1 MLYCLKSLERQIFA
15 DELMAKISL
24 VVVEDHP
31 IFRQGLVDAFSFE
44 KDLEV
49 VGQASGGTE
58 GLALIKKLAPNVA
71 IVDVNLPTINGQQL
85 TRHLKSEKNNGTRV
99 VLLTAYDDSSQVIHS
114 MAAGAAAYCVKDI
127 DPVKLVEIVRAV
139 ANGNYVVGEQVMDQP
154 GLQRWLGARTEV
166 SGRAYSDPGDPF
178 EPLSSREMEVLE
190 CVTRGMSNK
199 EIAAHLD
206 ISHQTVKNHV
216 TAVLRKLNV
225 EDRTQAAVYA
235 LRRGWVRLYD
245 NDEKVQ
251 E

>member
-1 MLYCLKSLERQIFA
+1 
-15 DELMAKISL
+15 MAKISL

-31 IFRQGLVDAFSFE
+31 IFRQGLVDAFSLE

-49 VGQASGGTE
+49 VGQATGGQE
-58 GLALIKKLAPNVA
+58 GLDLIKRLGPDVA
-71 IVDVNLPTINGQQL
+71 VVDLNLPSINGQQL
-85 TRHLKSEKNNGTRV
+85 TRHLKNEKNSTRV

-139 ANGNYVVGEQVMDQP
+139 AQGSYVVGETVLDQP

-199 EIAAHLD
+199 EIAAHLQ

-245 NDEKVQ
+245 NDQKVR

>member
-1 MLYCLKSLERQIFA
+1 MS
-15 DELMAKISL
+15 KINV

-31 IFRQGLVDAFSFE
+31 IFRQGLIDSFSLE
-44 KDLEV
+44 KDLHV
-49 VGQASGGTE
+49 IGQAAEGHE
-58 GLALIKKLAPNVA
+58 GLTLIKKLMPDVA
-71 IVDVNLPTINGQQL
+71 VLDVNLPNINGQQL
-85 TRHLKSEKNNGTRV
+85 TRQLKGDKKVSTRV
-99 VLLTAYDDSSQVIHS
+99 VLLTAYDDSSQVIHA

-127 DPVKLVEIVRAV
+127 DPAKLVEIVRAV
-139 ANGNYVVGEQVMDQP
+139 ANGNFVVGEQVMDQ
-154 GLQRWLGARTEV
+154 GALQRWLGERSEV

-199 EIAAHLD
+199 EIATHLD

-235 LRRGWVRLYD
+235 LRRGWVRL
-245 NDEKVQ
+245 
-251 E
+251 

>member
-1 MLYCLKSLERQIFA
+1 MS
-15 DELMAKISL
+15 KINV

-31 IFRQGLVDAFSFE
+31 IFRQGLIDSFSLE
-44 KDLEV
+44 KDLHV
-49 VGQASGGTE
+49 IGQAAEGHE
-58 GLALIKKLAPNVA
+58 GLTLIKKLMPDVA
-71 IVDVNLPTINGQQL
+71 VLDVNLPNINGQQL
-85 TRHLKSEKNNGTRV
+85 TRQLKGDKKVSTRV
-99 VLLTAYDDSSQVIHS
+99 VLLTAYDDSSQVIHA

-127 DPVKLVEIVRAV
+127 DPAKLVEIVRAV
-139 ANGNYVVGEQVMDQP
+139 ANGSFVVGEQVMDQ
-154 GLQRWLGARTEV
+154 GALQRWLGERSEV

-199 EIAAHLD
+199 EIATHLD

-235 LRRGWVRLYD
+235 LRRGWVRL
-245 NDEKVQ
+245 
-251 E
+251 